1 MSSTSKSSQNTA
13 NSGRNVCDYFVCV
26 GLPTG
31 QGASSPVRL
40 ENPSNP
46 VEKEDALKDPITDI
60 TIINVHEGPTLQFSL
75 LVRNCIKFVFNVN
88 F

>member
-1 MSSTSKSSQNTA
+1 MCSTSNSSQITT
-13 NSGRNVCDYFVCV
+13 SSVRNVCDYFVCV

-60 TIINVHEGPTLQFSL
+60 TIINFHEGFHFQVLIP
-75 LVRNCIKFVFNVN
+75 I
-88 F
+88 

>member
-1 MSSTSKSSQNTA
+1 MCSTSTSYQNTT
-13 NSGRNVCDYFVCV
+13 SSVRNVCDYFICV

-60 TIINVHEGPTLQFSL
+60 TIINVHEGLISQSCFQF
-75 LVRNCIKFVFNVN
+75 RNFIKFVF
-88 F
+88 